1 MYKAMGSIMSGG
13 REKGTDSSMSGMTFV
28 PQFTRK
34 YKYSEQIAVIQTPQ
48 EQRFPPALFP
58 VVTPELGPCLA

>member
-13 REKGTDSSMSGMTFV
+13 RERRTGSSMSGMTFL

-34 YKYSEQIAVIQTPQ
+34 YKYSEQTAVI
-48 EQRFPPALFP
+48 
-58 VVTPELGPCLA
+58 